1 MDDQVARLERI
12 VPNIPPCRCCGR
24 DLGIMD
30 GITQAVRD
38 GWGIHTRC
46 MPKHWGSH
54 SHGKKPARCRNSAKY
69 RHE

>member
-1 MDDQVARLERI
+1 MSIDNQIARLERI

-46 MPKHWGSH
+46 IPKHWDKH
-54 SHGKKPARCRNSAKY
+54 SRGKAAARCEEFSKL
-69 RHE
+69 